1 MTQNK
6 WNDYRPYNSKLSSTL
21 GLEEIRWYWT
31 TLHYMLKLHATYVV
45 AF

>member
-6 WNDYRPYNSKLSSTL
+6 WNDYRPYNPKLSCSTL

-31 TLHYMLKLHATYVV
+31 TLHYWSSMLLI
-45 AF
+45 